1 MELNLPDIASKLA
14 PNIQTIIVQLCSTGI
29 LLFVFK
35 KYLWK
40 PMMAFFEKRADYI
53 EKNITDSK
61 EMREQAQFYLDESE
75 KQARES
81 ASQYKMIVEQAK
93 EDANKQKQ
101 MIIADANQQARKKLE
116 QTRSEIESER
126 LQAQDSMK
134 KEIVDIAAEVAEK
147 IMNKEMDLSANNEM
161 VQKFVDEVVN

>member
-61 EMREQAQFYLDESE
+61 EMREQAQVYLDESE

-81 ASQYKMIVEQAK
+81 ASQYKMIVEQAQ